1 MGNFGGR
8 KFWQT
13 IQVKAI
19 GEENLANKLQSVY
32 MPNTFLVGLSNSGKI
47 TITTEL

>member
-1 MGNFGGR
+1 MLVFAQEVTYMYYNVHRKIWQG

-19 GEENLANKLQSVY
+19 GEEK
-32 MPNTFLVGLSNSGKI
+32 FG
-47 TITTEL
+47 E

>member
-1 MGNFGGR
+1 MLVG

-19 GEENLANKLQSVY
+19 GEEKFDESAAASAYAKYIFGISV
-32 MPNTFLVGLSNSGKI
+32 NIGRENFGK
-47 TITTEL
+47 